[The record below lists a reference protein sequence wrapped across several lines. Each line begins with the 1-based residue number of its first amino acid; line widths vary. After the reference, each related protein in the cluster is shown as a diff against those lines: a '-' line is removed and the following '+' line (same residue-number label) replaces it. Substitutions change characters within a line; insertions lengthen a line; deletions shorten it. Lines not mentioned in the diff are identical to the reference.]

1 MDPEREPPEPLDAP
15 DPPDSAPA
23 GPSGEPADGPPA
35 AAETPEV
42 AEPAGR
48 GAPPREPEAG
58 PEADGAADHSAA
70 ADSEP
75 VESQPMVEAGEPVAP
90 SGSAA
95 EFEPVA
101 EPGPVTH
108 AEPEIEGAEDT
119 PEPEEAAGDPAKT
132 LSPAVRRLVR
142 QYDLD
147 ITGIHGTGPS
157 GRIRVGDVIGMLGER
172 TEPAGGPEA
181 SRRDEEIA
189 DAEPD
194 ARAAAPYRTGPRP
207 TADAAPGRSAAM
219 PTTSIFECDLG
230 RVLAH
235 RKHQRLRGDEILLT
249 SYYLVACT
257 EAINAVPE
265 VCATDAAASL
275 GITFGTT
282 GGDST
287 TAIVD
292 TTADAA
298 LGSLDSRL
306 RELDRKLRGA
316 DDTAH
321 GDVALWIHH
330 YGASGSLLAV
340 PTPLAGGHGASLGVG
355 AVRRQVVVRAVDGM
369 EAPRVAALC
378 YLSLSFDLDRVTLDR
393 ANRFLGQ
400 LVRVLEQWPDA
411 PT

>member
-1 MDPEREPPEPLDAP
+1 
-15 DPPDSAPA
+15 
-23 GPSGEPADGPPA
+23 
-35 AAETPEV
+35 
-42 AEPAGR
+42 
-48 GAPPREPEAG
+48 
-58 PEADGAADHSAA
+58 
-70 ADSEP
+70 
-75 VESQPMVEAGEPVAP
+75 
-90 SGSAA
+90 
-95 EFEPVA
+95 
-101 EPGPVTH
+101 
-108 AEPEIEGAEDT
+108 
-119 PEPEEAAGDPAKT
+119 

-172 TEPAGGPEA
+172 TEPAGGPTGT
-181 SRRDEEIA
+181 RDEEIA
-189 DAEPD
+189 DAEPEV
-194 ARAAAPYRTGPRP
+194 RAGAPYRPRTRP
-207 TADAAPGRSAAM
+207 TADARSAAA

-235 RKHQRLRGDEILLT
+235 RKRQRLRGDEILLT

-265 VCATDAAASL
+265 VCATGADASL

-292 TTADAA
+292 TAADTA

-306 RELDRKLRGA
+306 RELDRKLRAA

-321 GDVALWIHH
+321 RDAALWIHH

-340 PTPLAGGHGASLGVG
+340 PTPLAAGHCASLGVG
-355 AVRRQVVVRAVDGM
+355 AVRRQVVVRAVDGV

-393 ANRFLGQ
+393 ANRFLAQ
-400 LVRVLEQWPDA
+400 LVRVLEQWPDV